1 MMDERRIEA
10 ALRAEPPDEPTYIG
24 DVAAALRSPRSSAPQ
39 VVTPAEVLEFDGPA
53 GRRRSV
59 AVLGAVAAAVVLV
72 VALAVVVRPRSNP
85 SVTTSPTPTTAMT
98 TPSTSEPPIAPG
110 RPSELV
116 GRWVG
121 ATPPSLTTP
130 NPAAPAFVV
139 FGEDQVSLEHLS
151 GGIVNDFVSQFAIS
165 DDGRIE
171 LTLSD
176 QIGRCAPGAT
186 GDYRWSLSPGR
197 TVLTLEEISDECP
210 GRAAA
215 LAGEWAHIGCPS
227 RGDDCLGP
235 LEAGRH
241 SSVNFDPFD
250 SDSYG
255 EMTYV
260 VADGWSS
267 TVDDKARLTLV
278 PPGSDD
284 SGVHGVHLY
293 ADVASAGPNCAAT
306 PGPESGADAIA
317 SAISSM
323 PGLSVDT
330 SPATVDT
337 YPAQVLDV
345 VAETSACT
353 AGRPLLTSRSGS
365 STPWTVSIGEGRR
378 MRIVLVDLPSG
389 GTMAV
394 VIASDRSDSEYAL
407 LLAAATP
414 VIDSIVLSSGP

>member
-1 MMDERRIEA
+1 M
-10 ALRAEPPDEPTYIG
+10 
-24 DVAAALRSPRSSAPQ
+24 
-39 VVTPAEVLEFDGPA
+39 
-53 GRRRSV
+53 
-59 AVLGAVAAAVVLV
+59 
-72 VALAVVVRPRSNP
+72 
-85 SVTTSPTPTTAMT
+85 
-98 TPSTSEPPIAPG
+98 
-110 RPSELV
+110 
-116 GRWVG
+116 
-121 ATPPSLTTP
+121 
-130 NPAAPAFVV
+130 
-139 FGEDQVSLEHLS
+139 SLEHLS

-165 DDGRIE
+165 DDSRIE

-186 GDYRWSLSPGR
+186 GDYRWSLSPG
-197 TVLTLEEISDECP
+197 TTALTLEEISDECP
-210 GRAAA
+210 GRRPHWPASGPTSDARV
-215 LAGEWAHIGCPS
+215 

-250 SDSYG
+250 TDSYG
-255 EMTYV
+255 EMTYI
-260 VADGWSS
+260 VADGWTS

-284 SGVHGVHLY
+284 SGVHGVHLF
-293 ADVASAGPNCAAT
+293 ADVASVGSDCAAT

-330 SPATVDT
+330 SPATVGG

-365 STPWTVSIGEGRR
+365 STPWTVSISEGQR

-394 VIASDRSDSEYAL
+394 VIASDRSDSEYTQL
-407 LLAAATP
+407 LDGRDP